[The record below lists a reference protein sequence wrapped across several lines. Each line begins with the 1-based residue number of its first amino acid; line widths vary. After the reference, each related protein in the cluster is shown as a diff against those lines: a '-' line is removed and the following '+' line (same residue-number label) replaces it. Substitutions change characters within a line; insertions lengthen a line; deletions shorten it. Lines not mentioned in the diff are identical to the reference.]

1 LFSSLNGTSLFL
13 SKKPT
18 SIAVAPLTAKLTPRE
33 MTSELFASEAGRNG
47 SPNASAERTN
57 YLRARI

>member
-18 SIAVAPLTAKLTPRE
+18 SIAVAPL
-33 MTSELFASEAGRNG
+33 TSELFASEAGRNG